1 MFVIIKHIK
10 NKKTGKTLPVIL
22 LDGQA
27 EVLEFDQRQE
37 AEKMCEILNTN
48 TDSGHMYTI
57 KKV

>member
-1 MFVIIKHIK
+1 MFVIIKYIK

-48 TDSGHMYTI
+48 TDSGHMYICI
-57 KKV
+57 K